1 MTKFNIF
8 CLYHSEKERG
18 IFMIDDGKIDM
29 LLKSARVE
37 VSAGFV
43 ERVLAK
49 IGEDEMRRRRVDGL
63 CDGLLRKNGVEA
75 STGFTGRVLNAVKFG
90 GKSTVS
96 RFVMFGSSVAAAACI
111 AAIVAVMPVNNEVS
125 VDEAYFAQLDNLDNE
140 ISNLAALISEQEL
153 FSLLSF

>member
-8 CLYHSEKERG
+8 RLYHSEKERG
-18 IFMIDDGKIDM
+18 IFMIDDVKIDM

-111 AAIVAVMPVNNEVS
+111 VAIVAVMPANNEVS